1 MSSTASAPVGIRRST
16 AHAALIL
23 TVAVALAI
31 AVNALVAAVAVALG
45 APVTFGPLTFPA
57 YALFT
62 AIGVAVGWFGWV
74 LVSRRARDPR
84 RTLATL
90 VPVVLL
96 LSFVPDVLL
105 LVFRFIPETTTVGAL
120 ALMVMHLAVAAIAV
134 PAYGMALRAPV
145 S

>member
-1 MSSTASAPVGIRRST
+1 MSSTASAPVGIRSSVG
-16 AHAALIL
+16 HAALIL
-23 TVAVALAI
+23 TAAVALAI
-31 AVNALVAAVAVALG
+31 AVNALVAAGAVTLG
-45 APVTFGPLTFPA
+45 APATFGPLTFPA

-62 AIGVAVGWFGWV
+62 VIGVAAGWFGWV
-74 LVSRRARDPR
+74 LVARRARDPR

-105 LVFRFIPETTTVGAL
+105 LVFRFIPATTTVAAL

-134 PAYGMALRAPV
+134 PAYRMALRGPV